1 MADGK
6 ERTHSSTRLPDFLR
20 VTVDKGIIDAST
32 ARRIEL
38 HRITRGLG
46 NRVIESAIVGQP
58 PNPALT
64 FESFMI
70 YRGNSFAAEL
80 ARSVSRDSAAHS
92 PYNPLYIYAEVGLG
106 KTHLLSAIANEAS
119 DKSVILVN
127 TSDLEV
133 ELERALRLGIRAEL
147 REWIVSHDVLLLDDI
162 QLCEGNENLQRE
174 VFSLFN
180 HMIRARRWVVITSDV
195 PPTGLQDVETRLLS
209 RLSGGIIVSLQMG
222 DRAERRRFV
231 ERFLGDHPASDE
243 VVEYVADNVSE
254 NVRQLRAAVLQL
266 LAAVGEPGTM
276 VSLDVARDVVAGPKQ
291 RVISQPHVPPAPVIP
306 QPRPQPPPPPAS
318 YPDPVPGVSSSQ
330 QRQSVADRFKEMLA
344 GAESKEEQI
353 LALQI
358 ALSERVRQLRKE
370 GGDPSTIEK
379 LDHALDLLREGKME
393 EVIQRIST

>member
-1 MADGK
+1 MADADK
-6 ERTHSSTRLPDFLR
+6 TTLSSPRLPDFLR

-46 NRVIESAIVGQP
+46 QRVIESTIIGQP
-58 PNPALT
+58 PDPALT
-64 FESFMI
+64 FETFMV

-80 ARSVSRDSAAHS
+80 ARSVSRDSAAQS

-106 KTHLLSAIANEAS
+106 KTHLLSAIANEAA
-119 DKSVILVN
+119 DKTVILVN

-133 ELERALRLGIRAEL
+133 ELERALRLGVRAEL
-147 REWIVSHDVLLLDDI
+147 REWIASHDVLLLDDI
-162 QLCEGNENLQRE
+162 QLCEGDENLQRE

-180 HMIRARRWVVITSDV
+180 HMIRAQRWVVITSDV
-195 PPTGLQDVETRLLS
+195 PPTDLRGIETRLLS

-231 ERFLGDHPASDE
+231 ERFLGDHAAPDE
-243 VVEYVADNVSE
+243 VVEYVAENVTE

-266 LAAVGEPGTM
+266 LAAVGEPGSM
-276 VSLDVARDVVAGPKQ
+276 VSLDIARDVVAGPK
-291 RVISQPHVPPAPVIP
+291 RPVIP
-306 QPRPQPPPPPAS
+306 QPYVPPVSIAREPEPVQSVPPP
-318 YPDPVPGVSSSQ
+318 Q
-330 QRQSVADRFKEMLA
+330 IQSVADRFKEMLA